1 MRRLGPVIAVC
12 LGITACFTPSIP
24 IPPPSP
30 DLMTFDVTV
39 GSGSSIS
46 TATFSY
52 PADSLYVGGIVF
64 VYDQNLGDGVIEAAN
79 LDGSFA
85 KTQPFSA
92 ALGDQVIV
100 TVQLK
105 DQTPSTCVI
114 LQNGHPTAGALCQ

>member
-1 MRRLGPVIAVC
+1 MRRLGLIAIC
-12 LGITACFTPSIP
+12 LGIGACFTPSIP

-30 DLMTFDVTV
+30 DLMTFDVSA
-39 GSGSSIS
+39 GSGSSLS
-46 TATFSY
+46 AATFSY

-92 ALGDQVIV
+92 VLGDQVIV

-105 DQTPSTCVI
+105 EQETSTCVI
-114 LQNGHPTAGALCQ
+114 LQNGHQNAGALCQ